1 VDGQRL
7 PKRTSRFGIRR
18 ATLARFTGRYG
29 LAYNT
34 RVIRPALV
42 SLALAGCCGCGR
54 PASPLPAAVASRPA
68 ADRLP
73 ANNALPAAAAPQPA
87 TARNLKWEEI
97 DLPLGSEA
105 RLQPWMITTALKSHD
120 GRPVRI
126 TGYMYGDLFQTTN
139 VREFKLIRHV
149 DCQFGAVGHPA
160 HLIFIELVGDLRTS
174 FTTEPVTVE
183 GTFHIRPFSGP
194 DGRTWALYHMDVTK
208 IKASE
213 S

>member
-1 VDGQRL
+1 M
-7 PKRTSRFGIRR
+7 
-18 ATLARFTGRYG
+18 ARFTSPHSPG
-29 LAYNT
+29 YNT

-42 SLALAGCCGCGR
+42 SLALSGCCLGCGR

-68 ADRLP
+68 AGSPP
-73 ANNALPAAAAPQPA
+73 AKDEPPAAAAPQPA
-87 TARNLKWEEI
+87 STRELKWEEI
-97 DLPLGSEA
+97 DLPLGSDA
-105 RLQPWMITTALKSHD
+105 RLQPWMISTAIKALD
-120 GRPVRI
+120 ARPVRI
-126 TGYMYGDLFQTTN
+126 TGFMYGDLFQTTN

-208 IKASE
+208 IEASE

>member
-1 VDGQRL
+1 M
-7 PKRTSRFGIRR
+7 
-18 ATLARFTGRYG
+18 
-29 LAYNT
+29 
-34 RVIRPALV
+34 IRPALV
-42 SLALAGCCGCGR
+42 CLVALVGLAALACGSVGCGQSV
-54 PASPLPAAVASRPA
+54 SPLPDASAVANRPA
-68 ADRLP
+68 AGSPP
-73 ANNALPAAAAPQPA
+73 AKDEPPADAAPQPA
-87 TARNLKWEEI
+87 IARELKWEEI
-97 DLPLGSEA
+97 DLPLGSDA
-105 RLQPWMITTALKSHD
+105 RLQPWMITTAIKGLD

-194 DGRTWALYHMDVTK
+194 DGRTWALYHIDVTK
-208 IKASE
+208 IEASE